1 MNKKSL
7 SLLIL
12 AVCALVAIPA
22 AAQHP
27 AGLLAVHGID
37 GNDLGL
43 DQSLPVDVAINGA
56 CALTDFQYGQ
66 TVGPV
71 ALARGTYSIAISL
84 SDGECGGAVVIEED
98 VKFGAGKF
106 KSVVAHL
113 DLDGAP
119 TASVFKINNNELREG
134 FGRVYVAHTANAPE
148 VDITAKPRGS
158 EGVLF
163 TARNGQARSA
173 DVASGRWT
181 SRIFPT
187 LSETQVAGPVRFRA
201 RSNEVLVIY
210 AVGTFPDSFNIL
222 SQRIPTGPL
231 SE

>member
-1 MNKKSL
+1 MKKKSL

-12 AVCALVAIPA
+12 VACALIAVPV

-37 GNDLGL
+37 GRDLGL
-43 DQSLPVDVAINGA
+43 DQSLPVDVAIDGA
-56 CALTDFQYGQ
+56 CALTDFQFGQ

-71 ALARGTYSIAISL
+71 ALPRGTYSIAISL
-84 SDGECGGAVVIEED
+84 SDGDCGGAVVIESD
-98 VKFGAGKF
+98 VKFRAGQF

-119 TASVFKINNNELREG
+119 TASVFKINNDELRDG
-134 FGRVYVAHTANAPE
+134 FGRVYVAHTANAPR

-158 EGVLF
+158 EGVVF
-163 TARNGQARSA
+163 TVKNGQAGTA

-181 SRIFPT
+181 SRIYPA
-187 LSETQVAGPVRFRA
+187 LAPTQVAGPVRFRA
-201 RSNEVLVIY
+201 RSNEILAIY
-210 AVGTFPDSFNIL
+210 AVGTFPDTFNIL

-231 SE
+231 PE

>member
-1 MNKKSL
+1 MKKQSL
-7 SLLIL
+7 SPLIL
-12 AVCALVAIPA
+12 AACALVSIPA

-37 GNDLGL
+37 GRDLGF
-43 DQSLPVDVAINGA
+43 DQSLPVDVAIDGA

-71 ALARGTYSIAISL
+71 PLPRGTYSIAISL
-84 SDGECGGAVVIEED
+84 SDGNCGGAVVIEAD

-113 DLDGAP
+113 DLEGAP
-119 TASVFKINNNELREG
+119 TASVFKINNNELRDG
-134 FGRVYVAHTANAPE
+134 FGRVYMAHTANAPK

-158 EGVLF
+158 EGVVF
-163 TARNGQARSA
+163 TAKNGEARTA
-173 DVASGRWT
+173 DVGSGRYT
-181 SRIFPT
+181 SRIYPA
-187 LSETQVAGPVRFRA
+187 LAPTQVAGPVRFRV
-201 RSNEVLVIY
+201 RSNEILAIY
-210 AVGTFPDSFNIL
+210 AVGTFPDTFNIL

-231 SE
+231 PE